1 MWKEA
6 RLVLIHKR
14 SSRSDPKN
22 YRPISLLSVVGK
34 VLERIVAQVV
44 CHHLGE
50 NYLLSDQQFGFRPGR
65 STSNLLMLLT
75 RKCCGRPYDGQDTVV
90 ALDRVWHGGLLEIL
104 GVKNI
109 QGDLLLLLK
118 NYQQGRTLQVVVKHL
133 SPCQVKHQC
142 HRDPCL
148 ALYCGTSI

>member
-65 STSNLLMLLT
+65 STSDLLMLLT
-75 RKCCGRPYDGQDTVV
+75 RKWQDALDDGQGTVV
-90 ALDRVWHGGLLEIL
+90 VVLDIV
-104 GVKNI
+104 GVTRRP
-109 QGDLLLLLK
+109 D
-118 NYQQGRTLQVVVKHL
+118 GRT
-133 SPCQVKHQC
+133 PCERH
-142 HRDPCL
+142 P
-148 ALYCGTSI
+148 G